1 MCGEPVNLCVIQAR
15 MGSSRL
21 PGKML
26 KTIGDKTTIQH
37 VLRQVGRATTIDH
50 IVLATT
56 TESIDDELA
65 SAARKEGVEVF
76 RGAVD
81 DVLDRYYQAAL
92 PHEPDAVV
100 RITGDC
106 PFIDPELIDLVV
118 NRFKSNSD
126 VDYVSNV
133 HPATYP
139 DGMDVEVISFS
150 TLSQLWS
157 SANLSSEREHVTL
170 GAWQNPDVY
179 KVDVVRND
187 EDDSDLRLTLDEPE
201 DLELLNNLIDN
212 MGGEVLSC
220 HDIVDV
226 LRKSPSF
233 TEVNAMHAREE
244 GLRKSLREDRVM
256 ESRLSN
262 EEAERQIL
270 ELIPGGAHTYSKGK
284 DQFPANAPTV
294 IERGEG
300 AYIWD
305 VEGNKY
311 LSWCMGLFSVIL
323 GHAYR
328 PVLEKVIEQLY
339 RGTNFQRPAI
349 QELQYAKLINEMVPC
364 AEMVKFCKNG
374 STATT
379 AAIKLSRAYNNKEK
393 VAICAQHPFFS
404 YDDWFISST
413 PCTLGIPE
421 KYRDQTVKFDYNDI
435 EGIERI
441 FREQGDQIT
450 ALIMEPLKFDEPADN
465 FLNKVKAL
473 CEKHNI
479 VYILDEMITGF
490 RYPMG
495 GAQKYYGVEP
505 DLTTFGKS
513 VGNGFSISFLAGK
526 REIMDLGGIE
536 EGKKKVFLVST
547 THGAELHS
555 IVASM
560 ATIEEIQKHNVVEYL
575 WDVGRTLIREI
586 TAIAERLDL
595 QDFVTIRGHPY
606 LPLMEFR
613 DHEEK
618 ASDGY
623 KTLFMQ
629 ELIKRGI
636 LFQGTF
642 VTSFMHK
649 EAEIDATLGAIE
661 ESLQIYRQA
670 LEAKSYRPYLV
681 GSPIKPVFRKEN

>member
-1 MCGEPVNLCVIQAR
+1 

-37 VLRQVGRATTIDH
+37 VLHQVRRAKTIDH
-50 IVLATT
+50 ILVATT
-56 TESIDDELA
+56 TETIDDELA
-65 SAARKEGVEVF
+65 TAARNEGVEVF
-76 RGAVD
+76 RGAAD
-81 DVLDRYYQAAL
+81 DVLDRYYKAAL
-92 PHEPDAVV
+92 LHMPDAIV

-106 PFIDPELIDLVV
+106 PFIDPTLIDSVV
-118 NRFKSNSD
+118 ERFTSESNF
-126 VDYVSNV
+126 DYVSNV
-133 HPATYP
+133 HPASYP
-139 DGMDVEVISFS
+139 DGMDVEIISFPA
-150 TLSQLWS
+150 LREIWR
-157 SANLSSEREHVTL
+157 SANLYSEREHVTL
-170 GAWQNPDVY
+170 RAWKNPDVY
-179 KVDVVRND
+179 TVDVVKND
-187 EDDSDLRLTLDEPE
+187 EDNSDLRVTLDEPE
-201 DLELLNNLIDN
+201 DLDLLNDLIDN

-220 HDIVDV
+220 RDIVNV
-226 LRKSPSF
+226 LRNSPSVA
-233 TEVNAMHAREE
+233 EVNSMHAREE
-244 GLRKSLREDRVM
+244 GLRKTLQEDRVM
-256 ESRLSN
+256 EPRLSN

-284 DQFPANAPTV
+284 DQFPINAPSV

-328 PVLEKVIEQLY
+328 PVVDKVIEQLY
-339 RGTNFQRPAI
+339 RGTNFQRPAV
-349 QELQYAKLINEMVPC
+349 QELQYAKLINELIPC
-364 AEMVKFCKNG
+364 AEMIKFCKNG

-421 KYRDQTVKFDYNDI
+421 KYQDQTVKFDYNDI
-435 EGIERI
+435 ESVKKI
-441 FREQGDQIT
+441 FRDQGDQIT
-450 ALIMEPLKFDEPADN
+450 ALIMEPLKFEEPENN
-465 FLNKVKAL
+465 FLHQVKQL
-473 CEKHNI
+473 CEEYGV

-490 RYPMG
+490 RFPMG
-495 GAQKYYGVEP
+495 GAQKYYDVEP

-513 VGNGFSISFLAGK
+513 VGNGFSISFLAGQ

-536 EGKKKVFLVST
+536 EGKRKVFLVST

-555 IVASM
+555 IAASI
-560 ATIEEIQKHNVVEYL
+560 ATIEQIQEHNVVEYL
-575 WDVGRTLIREI
+575 WDVGKTLIREI
-586 TAIAERLDL
+586 TAIVEKHNL

-606 LPLMEFR
+606 LPLMEFK
-613 DHEEK
+613 DHDK
-618 ASDGY
+618 KDCDGY

-629 ELIKRGI
+629 ELVKRGI

-642 VTSFMHK
+642 VASYMHK
-649 EAEIDATLGAIE
+649 ESEIDATLSAIDE
-661 ESLQIYRQA
+661 GLQLYKQA
-670 LEAKSYRPYLV
+670 IDKKSYRPYLV
-681 GSPIKPVFRKEN
+681 GPPIKPVFRKDN